1 MAFEQFFHDGDVK
14 ITVGGESHDYRV
26 EILPDGTPIGYGA
39 RCFPCVSGGVNI
51 GRNTLPSL
59 IYHDDVGSRT
69 GGVTLS
75 GVADVQA
82 TYAAPTAS
90 GGFSRRWPSGK
101 GIENNIFS
109 VLTIQ
114 TEIPES
120 GVLASGSIIPNLRFS
135 PVEAGGAALGG
146 EAGIQLIHTTIVSSA
161 GFNSRWPSGSGSN
174 IEDNIFSIYGI
185 ITEIPEGGIISGGE
199 ASPRLRFNPDANG
212 VILAGGHGFSTEER
226 FATGGAFIAG
236 AAFVSEKDEEIGSG
250 GIVVGGQNFWFGH
263 VGGVNLGGA
272 SIVGVGIVGAG
283 GIKSGGAVSETS
295 IYDPLIVGGGFL
307 HGDARNIEN
316 ITVSGGAIL
325 GGVNSNAES
334 SSGGAIL
341 GGSAFTTYDE
351 VGIAGAIAGGI
362 SPNGTHD
369 FGSGGVLLGGTILQ
383 QITQHIDVSGVLIGG
398 RVPEEPHVSGGI
410 LLGGF
415 VIQTFNGVVDDGGV
429 TLGGQSVVGITPSV
443 GNGSALLGGRLIVGI
458 EPGVSGGAVLGGFG
472 VQTFEESG
480 IGGGLVGGQGL
491 DTQTAYHYTSD
502 GDFVQVTQ
510 PDPNIYKIS
519 TKHYNYEMT
528 GGVTVVGNG
537 YTGRRFFGQ
546 SIPSFSFGKTSV
558 KNEACRSFRDTI
570 RQPTVLAMTRTKTRE
585 WLEKLD
591 PEDWSVTSFDPK
603 KREICILVE
612 AGHGITHLITAE
624 LLLMDSGVGSP

>member
-1 MAFEQFFHDGDVK
+1 MAFEQFFYDGDVK

-39 RCFPCVSGGVNI
+39 RCFPCAFGGINI
-51 GRNTLPSL
+51 GGIVPPSL
-59 IYHDDVGSRT
+59 VCPYSVEDAGAILG
-69 GGVTLS
+69 
-75 GVADVQA
+75 GVADVQV
-82 TYAAPTAS
+82 TYATNAS
-90 GGFSRRWPSGK
+90 GGFNRRWPSGK
-101 GIENNIFS
+101 NIENNIFS
-109 VLTIQ
+109 VLVVQ
-114 TEIPES
+114 TENPES
-120 GVLASGSIIPNLRFS
+120 GVLISGSLTPNFIFCQEDS
-135 PVEAGGAALGG
+135 GGAALGG
-146 EAGIQLIHTTIVSSA
+146 EAGVQLIHTTTVSSA
-161 GFNSRWPSGSGSN
+161 GFSSRWPSGSGSN
-174 IEDNIFSIYGI
+174 IEDDIFSIYGI
-185 ITEIPEGGIISGGE
+185 ITEIPKGGILSGGE
-199 ASPRLRFNPDANG
+199 ASPKLRFNPDANG
-212 VILAGGHGFSTEER
+212 TIFASGHGFSTEER

-263 VGGVNLGGA
+263 VGGINLGGA
-272 SIVGVGIVGAG
+272 ATVGVGIVGAG
-283 GIKSGGAVSETS
+283 GVKSGGAVSEIS
-295 IYDPLIVGGGFL
+295 IYDPPIVGGGLL

-325 GGVNSNAES
+325 GGINSNAES
-334 SSGGAIL
+334 SSGGSLL

-351 VGIAGAIAGGI
+351 VGIVGVVTGGI

-369 FGSGGVLLGGTILQ
+369 FGSGGALAGGTILQ
-383 QITQHIDVSGVLIGG
+383 QITQHIDVSGVLISGKA
-398 RVPEEPHVSGGI
+398 PEEPPISGGAVF
-410 LLGGF
+410 GGF
-415 VIQTFNGVVDDGGV
+415 GVQTFDQVADDGGV
-429 TLGGQSVVGITPSV
+429 VLGGRAIVKITPSV
-443 GNGSALLGGRLIVGI
+443 GNGSTLLGGRLIVGI

-472 VQTFEESG
+472 VQTFDESG

-491 DTQTAYHYTSD
+491 DTQTAYHYISD

-510 PDPNIYKIS
+510 PDPNIYKIT

-537 YTGRRFFGQ
+537 FAGRRFFGQ
-546 SIPSFSFGKTSV
+546 SIPSFSFGKISV

-570 RQPTVLAMTRTKTRE
+570 RQPTVLSMTRTKTRE

-603 KREICILVE
+603 KREVCILVE